1 MIYEYLLGRLDT
13 VEELQQQIYP
23 VAVCIDGKAPPLAI
37 YKFID
42 SDPTVDLSG
51 EIHHVTDTI
60 DVTIL
65 SPDYEQLHRIGA
77 AVMAAVTENS
87 NLDTGYGEYLF
98 SAQCHEQPEPEG
110 FEADIQMMS
119 KTIRCTLRWC
129 SLID

>member
-23 VAVCIDGKAPPLAI
+23 VAVCIDDVAPPLAI

-42 SDPTVDLSG
+42 SDPVTDLSG

-65 SPDYEQLHRIGA
+65 SPDYEQLHRIGG

-98 SAQCHEQPEPEG
+98 SAECSEPEPEG
-110 FEADIQMMS
+110 FDPDIQMMS

>member
-23 VAVCIDGKAPPLAI
+23 VAVCIDDVAPPLAI
-37 YKFID
+37 YKFGG
-42 SDPTVDLSG
+42 SDPVTDLGG
-51 EIHHVTDTI
+51 EIHHIVETI
-60 DVTIL
+60 DVVIL

-98 SAQCHEQPEPEG
+98 SAECSEPEPEG
-110 FEADIQMMS
+110 FDPDIQMMS